1 MERNPNWLDVDE
13 FDVIILGTGFAE
25 SVLSGAFSRIGKR
38 VLHLDRAEF
47 YGGNYATLSFDQ
59 INNFIKS
66 DEVKD
71 TGTAEQKQCENEIT
85 LTSGSSPFKNKQI
98 VIPQDEREREETE
111 ELFPKKDSRRFNLD
125 LTPKLMWSNSPN
137 VDLLI
142 RSGVARYLEFRC
154 LEHTYLYQNNTL
166 QLVPCSKSDIFSNK
180 SISLLDK
187 RTLMK
192 FITQMTTPEELEKIR
207 AEHSKEPFEQFL
219 TSRLSVSLRAFVLYA
234 ISMIGSDQS
243 VEANRV
249 TVAEGIER
257 FQRYLGSLG
266 RYGNTPFLY
275 SLNGTS
281 ELCQAYCRLSAVY
294 GGLFVLRRTAAK
306 LLLEKGDEDKPRVK
320 SIIDT
325 EGQELKTKHVIT
337 NLDHASN
344 FIGPQ
349 AKKTRGTAICITNKS
364 LTGDTLTLGVIPP
377 NTFNNSHVIYLTQ
390 TEESAYTAPHGKY
403 VVHLFGE
410 DIDQAREALE
420 PVVHSLFKLSDEP
433 ENYKPLLLW
442 SAYFN
447 QEIRSVAATDTPV
460 NMHIIT
466 DPDFELDFEQ
476 SLQQVEALFKTICPG
491 EEFIPTVPHP
501 EDIIW
506 SEEAE
511 GEEENKA
518 DPLQ

>member
-1 MERNPNWLDVDE
+1 MERNANWLDVDD

-25 SVLSGAFSRIGKR
+25 SVLSGAFSRVGKR

-47 YGGNYATLSFDQ
+47 YGGSYATLSFDQ
-59 INNFIKS
+59 INNFVKADEIKAS
-66 DEVKD
+66 
-71 TGTAEQKQCENEIT
+71 GSGEQKQCENEIK
-85 LTSGSSPFKNKQI
+85 LESGSSPFKNKQI
-98 VIPQDEREREETE
+98 VIPSEEGAEREESE
-111 ELFPKKDSRRFNLD
+111 EVFSKKESRRFNLD
-125 LTPKLMWSNSPN
+125 LTPKMMWSNSPN

-154 LEHTYLYQNNTL
+154 LEHTYLYQNNGL

-207 AEHSKEPFEQFL
+207 AEHSTEPFEQFL
-219 TSRLSVSLRAFVLYA
+219 TSRLSVTLRAFVLYA

-243 VEANRV
+243 VQANRV

-306 LLLEKGDEDKPRVK
+306 LLLESDGDKQKIK
-320 SIIDT
+320 SLICT
-325 EGQELKTKHVIT
+325 EGQELKTKHLIT

-344 FIGPQ
+344 FIGLQ
-349 AKKTRGTAICITNKS
+349 AKKSRGTAICITNKS

-390 TEESAYTAPHGKY
+390 SEESAYTAPHGKY

-410 DIDQAREALE
+410 NIEQAREALE
-420 PVVHSLFKLSDEP
+420 PVVHSLFKLTEDSSDD
-433 ENYKPLLLW
+433 KPLLLW

-447 QEIRSVAATDTPV
+447 QEIRSVSEADKPS
-460 NMHIIT
+460 NMHIVS

-476 SLQQVEALFKTICPG
+476 ALKQVETIFKQIYPD

-506 SEEAE
+506 TEEAE
-511 GEEENKA
+511 GEEENNA